1 EAVERATGAVV
12 AVKACSKKVLAAR
25 PAYISRTIEIEA
37 LQRLWAAPAPV
48 SPPIIRLL
56 ATHEDSRH
64 LHIVTDKAKGGDL
77 FMALAARSSFTEAD
91 AAHIARQLLQA
102 VALCHARG
110 VTHRDL

>member
-1 EAVERATGAVV
+1 GGGGAGNGGGGGGEG
-12 AVKACSKKVLAAR
+12 SKKVLSAR

-48 SPPIIRLL
+48 TPPIIRLL

-64 LHIVTDKAKGGDL
+64 LHIVTDKAQGGDL

-91 AAHIARQLLQA
+91 AAHIAAAGGGA
-102 VALCHARG
+102 VPCEGRHPPRP
-110 VTHRDL
+110 